1 MRVAALY
8 DVHAMPWALEAVLAE
23 LQAAVRPDT
32 IVLGGDL
39 VGGPYPRETLDLA
52 LSSGATLIR
61 GNAER
66 DLGERDRGL
75 LTPDEVASLAAL
87 PMTVTIDDVVYCH
100 ATPTDDMPMTTVF
113 TPDDLIASMFDGVE
127 GTVVIG
133 HTHHQFDRSVGPLR
147 VVNAGSVG
155 MPYEGE
161 VAAFWLL
168 VEDGVPSFR
177 RTPIDVERAAAA
189 ILASDWP
196 GGEEFVA
203 ENLRVAVSRDEA
215 ARFFESQR

>member
-23 LQAAVRPDT
+23 LQADVRPDT

-52 LSSGATLIR
+52 RSSGATLIR

-66 DLGERDRGL
+66 ELGEREAL
-75 LTPDEVASLAAL
+75 LLSPDEVAALAVL
-87 PMTVTIDDVVYCH
+87 PMTVTIDDVLYCH

-113 TPDDLIASMFDGVE
+113 TPGDLVASMFEGVE

-133 HTHHQFDRSVGPLR
+133 HTHHQFDRTVGSVR

-177 RTPIDVERAAAA
+177 RTPIDVDRAAAA

-196 GGEEFVA
+196 GRDEFVA
-203 ENLRVAVSRDEA
+203 ENLQVAVSRDEA
-215 ARFFESQR
+215 ARYFESLR